1 MIFVH
6 DEPIL
11 KKKAFSSPRLKKVS
25 ARQRGKGSGDSPRY
39 AADRDATFQRWPSMH
54 RKSGRYPSW
63 GLSGAERQVRGQLDE
78 LGLPR
83 RAS

>member
-11 KKKAFSSPRLKKVS
+11 KKKKKAFSSPRLKKVS

-39 AADRDATFQRWPSMH
+39 AADRDATF
-54 RKSGRYPSW
+54 
-63 GLSGAERQVRGQLDE
+63 
-78 LGLPR
+78 R
-83 RAS
+83 R

>member
-39 AADRDATFQRWPSMH
+39 AADRDATFQR
-54 RKSGRYPSW
+54 
-63 GLSGAERQVRGQLDE
+63 
-78 LGLPR
+78 
-83 RAS
+83 

>member
-11 KKKAFSSPRLKKVS
+11 KKKKAFSSPRLKKVS

-39 AADRDATFQRWPSMH
+39 AADRDATFQR
-54 RKSGRYPSW
+54 
-63 GLSGAERQVRGQLDE
+63 
-78 LGLPR
+78 
-83 RAS
+83 